1 MWALVSTREILRQ
14 IGARG
19 YAVGMQRGEGAVE
32 MRAVKLDDP
41 DQRHIARST
50 DGDGEADAYRVAQML
65 AQMVGMEVNEGGTAG
80 QT

>member
-1 MWALVSTREILRQ
+1 MTLSNTRDILRQ

-19 YAVGMQRGEGAVE
+19 YAVSMQRGEGAVE

-41 DQRHIARST
+41 DQQHIARSN
-50 DGDGEADAYRVAQML
+50 DGDGEADAYRVARML
-65 AQMVGMEVNEGGTAG
+65 AQMVGLQLNEDGAAG